1 MSDGLSRAVLDALY
15 PEGSIWNVEQ
25 DGDLDNLLEAMGE
38 NDDFVADVMKFLGNI
53 RDPLTVHIDL
63 LPDLEK
69 EYGIVTDTRL
79 SETVRRM
86 QLAVLVYQVD
96 NNGSK
101 DDLQTALNNAG
112 FIVQVHENSPAVD
125 PDIFL
130 NSVPFMVAGGDN
142 AYAGF
147 VPSGGGASTAIAG
160 KTGGDLLVNGN
171 IFEQVPDY
179 TAVANNMY
187 AGNTEGFAG
196 AFTDYRQDK
205 IFYPIP
211 DDPNSWPFFFFVG
224 GDATRDGSGALTVID
239 TVDIPLEQRTVFERI
254 ILKYKPIH
262 SWAGIIV
269 NYT

>member
-1 MSDGLSRAVLDALY
+1 MSDSLSRSVIDALL
-15 PEGSIWNVEQ
+15 PKGSIWQVKSQ
-25 DGDLDNLLEAMGE
+25 GDLDNFLDGMAQ
-38 NDDFVADVMKFLGNI
+38 NDDDIMDAIACLSVI
-53 RDPLTVHIDL
+53 RDPFRTPILA
-63 LPDLEK
+63 DLER
-69 EYGIVTDTRL
+69 EYGVVTDLRIDEDTR
-79 SETVRRM
+79 RN
-86 QLAVLVYQVD
+86 QLASLVFQGD

-101 DDLQTALNNAG
+101 DDLQNALVAAG
-112 FIVQVHENSPAVD
+112 FPVQVHENSPAVD
-125 PDIFL
+125 PDLFL

-142 AYAGF
+142 AFAGF
-147 VPSGGGASTAIAG
+147 VPLSGGASTAIAG

-171 IFEQVPDY
+171 IFEQVADY
-179 TAVANNMY
+179 TSVANNMF

-196 AFTDYRQDK
+196 AFTEWRQDK

-224 GDATRDGSGALTVID
+224 GDATRDGNGALTVID

>member
-1 MSDGLSRAVLDALY
+1 MSDSVSRAVIDALFPKGSLWQVKSQGDLDNFLDGMAQNDDDIADALACLACVRDPFRTPILADLEREYGVVTDLRLTEETRRNQLASLVY
-15 PEGSIWNVEQ
+15 PSDNN
-25 DGDLDNLLEAMGE
+25 GDLDNLRNAL
-38 NDDFVADVMKFLGNI
+38 VA
-53 RDPLTVHIDL
+53 
-63 LPDLEK
+63 
-69 EYGIVTDTRL
+69 
-79 SETVRRM
+79 
-86 QLAVLVYQVD
+86 
-96 NNGSK
+96 
-101 DDLQTALNNAG
+101 AG
-112 FIVQVHENSPAVD
+112 FPVQVHANSPAVD

-130 NSVPFMVAGGDN
+130 NSVPFMVAGGDT
-142 AYAGF
+142 AFAGF

-179 TAVANNMY
+179 IAVANNMY

-196 AFTDYRQDK
+196 SFLEYRQDK

-224 GDATRDGSGALTVID
+224 GDATRNAQGELTVID
-239 TVDIPLEQRTVFERI
+239 TVDIPLEQKTVFERI